1 MINLPSI
8 LDQIAAS
15 SLSHKTTNCRIEAS
29 RSYLRDRLDKEGR
42 RQLLSII
49 DEKDLLIELESMR
62 HFKQGFRLGLRLAA
76 ETLYLDA
83 ANGRRP
89 STPATG

>member
-15 SLSHKTTNCRIEAS
+15 SLTHKTTNCRIEAS
-29 RSYLRDRLDKEGR
+29 RNYLRGRLDREGR
-42 RQLLSII
+42 RQLLSVI
-49 DEKDLLIELESMR
+49 DEKDLLIELESNR
-62 HFKQGFRLGLRLAA
+62 HFKQGFRLGLRLAV

-83 ANGRRP
+83 ANGRRT
-89 STPATG
+89 SI